1 VSVFSRLRGAAKA
14 GLSAE
19 SHLPGFDGATSW
31 LNSPPLTEADLRG
44 KVVLVQFW
52 TFTCINWLRTLP
64 YVRAWAHKYPDDG
77 LAVIG
82 VHTPE
87 FDFERDV
94 DRIREEISRRAID
107 YPVAVDSDYAVWRAF
122 ANQYWPALYFADAEG
137 AIRHHH
143 FGEGEYESSE
153 RVIQELL
160 SEAGAREVELS
171 LVSVEGTGA
180 EAAPD
185 WPDLR
190 SPETY
195 VGYERGDNLA
205 SPGGA
210 ALDEP
215 HTYTAPERLRLN
227 HWALSGDWTVR
238 RGGAELNEP
247 DGRLVFRFRAR
258 DLHLVMGPTSPE
270 AAVGFQVTIDGGT
283 PGDSHGTDVDEEG
296 RGVAS
301 DRRLYQLVRQRG
313 AVGEHTFEIAFADG
327 GVGAYVFT
335 FG

>member
-1 VSVFSRLRGAAKA
+1 MSPFGTRRSGPAALPVE
-14 GLSAE
+14 G
-19 SHLPGFDGATSW
+19 HLPGFEGATTW
-31 LNSPPLTEADLRG
+31 LNSLPLTVADLRG
-44 KVVLVQFW
+44 RVVVVQFW

-64 YVRAWAHKYPDDG
+64 YVRAWSEKYRDHG
-77 LAVIG
+77 LVVVG

-94 DRIREEISRRAID
+94 DSIRESTRRRGID
-107 YPVAVDSDYAVWRAF
+107 YPVAVDSDYAVWRLF

-153 RVIQELL
+153 RAIQALL
-160 SEAGAREVELS
+160 AESGAGEVDPGF
-171 LVSVEGTGA
+171 VAVEGAGD

-185 WPDLR
+185 WDDLR

-210 ALDEP
+210 ALDQP
-215 HTYTAPERLRLN
+215 HAYTAPERLRLN
-227 HWALSGDWTVR
+227 QWALAGDWTVLQ
-238 RGGAELNEP
+238 GGAESNGP
-247 DGRLVFRFRAR
+247 GARIAFRFRAR
-258 DLHLVMGPTSPE
+258 DLHLVMGPTSP
-270 AAVGFQVTIDGGT
+270 AVSVRFRVTIDGEA
-283 PGDSHGTDVDEEG
+283 PGASHGTDVDEDG
-296 RGVAS
+296 NGVAS
-301 DRRLYQLVRQRG
+301 ERRLYQLVRQRG
-313 AVGEHTFEIAFADG
+313 AIGEQTFEVAFRDP

>member
-1 VSVFSRLRGAAKA
+1 MSLF
-14 GLSAE
+14 GLHKPGSDSLHAE
-19 SHLPGFDGATSW
+19 GHLPGFDGATTW
-31 LNSPPLTEADLRG
+31 LNSQPLTVADLRG
-44 KVVLVQFW
+44 NVVVVQFW

-64 YVRAWAHKYPDDG
+64 YVRAWAAKYRDQG
-77 LAVIG
+77 LVVVG

-94 DRIREEISRRAID
+94 DSIRESTRRRGIE
-107 YPVAVDSDYAVWRAF
+107 YPVAVDSDYAVWRLF

-143 FGEGEYESSE
+143 FGEGEYERSE
-153 RVIQELL
+153 RVIQALL
-160 SEAGAREVELS
+160 AEAGADAGDQGV
-171 LVSVEGTGA
+171 VAVEGAGD

-185 WPDLR
+185 WDELR

-210 ALDEP
+210 APDEP

-227 HWALSGDWTVR
+227 HWALAGDWTLR
-238 RGGAELNEP
+238 PGGAESNGP
-247 DGRLVFRFRAR
+247 DGRIAFRFRAR
-258 DLHLVMGPTSPE
+258 DLHLVMGPTSP
-270 AAVGFQVTIDGGT
+270 ATSVGFRVTIDGEA
-283 PGDSHGTDVDEEG
+283 PGSSHGTDVDEDG
-296 RGVAS
+296 NGLAS
-301 DRRLYQLVRQRG
+301 QRRLYQLVRQHG
-313 AVGEHTFEIAFADG
+313 AVGERTFEVAFRDP

>member
-1 VSVFSRLRGAAKA
+1 MSLFGSLRKA
-14 GLSAE
+14 GSDSLRVE
-19 SHLPGFDGATSW
+19 GHLPGFDGATSW
-31 LNSPPLTEADLRG
+31 LNSPPLTVDDLRG

-64 YVRAWAHKYPDDG
+64 YVRAWAEKYRDHG
-77 LAVIG
+77 LVVVG

-94 DRIREEISRRAID
+94 DSIRRSTERRGID
-107 YPVAVDSDYAVWRAF
+107 YPVAVDSDYAVWRLF

-153 RVIQELL
+153 RAIQALL
-160 SEAGAREVELS
+160 AKAGAGDVDPG
-171 LVSVEGTGA
+171 VVAVEGVGD

-185 WPDLR
+185 WDDLR

-195 VGYERGDNLA
+195 VGYERGDSLA
-205 SPGGA
+205 SPGGV

-215 HTYTAPERLRLN
+215 HAYTTPDRLRLN
-227 HWALSGDWTVR
+227 QWALSGEWTVGR
-238 RGGAELNEP
+238 SGAVLNDA
-247 DGRLVFRFRAR
+247 DGRIAFRFRAR
-258 DLHLVMGPTSPE
+258 DLHLVMGPTSPD
-270 AAVGFQVTIDGGT
+270 ASVHFRVTIDGQA
-283 PGDSHGTDVDEEG
+283 PGSSHGD
-296 RGVAS
+296 GVAS
-301 DRRLYQLVRQRG
+301 ERRLYQLVRQG
-313 AVGEHTFEIAFADG
+313 EAIGEHTFEVTFRDP